1 MIFGDVSDGRLIG
14 WRLRN
19 PAFGAV
25 IPICQVIFAAALSIS
40 SVRILACLVDKV
52 EFHAARE
59 SNQIASNVSV
69 LLFEYERRKCR

>member
-1 MIFGDVSDGRLIG
+1 MIFGNVSDDRLIG

-25 IPICQVIFAAALSIS
+25 IPMCQVIFAAALSIS

-52 EFHAARE
+52 EFHAA
-59 SNQIASNVSV
+59 
-69 LLFEYERRKCR
+69 